1 MTIKE
6 RKVFDIDCSQD
17 QIIFRNEYYINE
29 EEGYGDLIINIL
41 VKEHYFK
48 RIDRYDLLIEQDVSL
63 YEFYFGGV
71 LNFKHIDGSEII
83 EEIPKLIS
91 DGNINSSRE
100 IHIKQK
106 GLPIYDNGQN
116 LGRGNLI
123 VRLNLVLP
131 SNLDNYQEEI
141 KKIFLNNK

>member
-48 RIDRYDLLIEQDVSL
+48 RVDR
-63 YEFYFGGV
+63 
-71 LNFKHIDGSEII
+71 
-83 EEIPKLIS
+83 
-91 DGNINSSRE
+91 
-100 IHIKQK
+100 
-106 GLPIYDNGQN
+106 
-116 LGRGNLI
+116 
-123 VRLNLVLP
+123 
-131 SNLDNYQEEI
+131 
-141 KKIFLNNK
+141 